1 MRDDLGRSSL
11 VLGMPADDTLLDP
24 DLQQA
29 APGNIDAE
37 VAEALNVE
45 HDVGPKRKKR
55 REEKS

>member
-1 MRDDLGRSSL
+1 M

-45 HDVGPKRKKR
+45 HDVGPKTKKSR
-55 REEKS
+55 EKS